1 MRINYSNRKKGFIAE
16 NRAAKYL
23 ADNGF
28 ELIDKNYYTPYGE
41 IDIVAKK
48 DNVLHFIEVK
58 SGRNFNPLLN
68 ITERK
73 MSRLC
78 KSVLIYLSKNNLD
91 SIYCIDVISI
101 QNEEISFISNVSYM
115 FDLC

>member
-1 MRINYSNRKKGFIAE
+1 MKISFLNRKKGFIAE
-16 NRAAKYL
+16 NKAAKYL
-23 ADNGF
+23 IDNGF
-28 ELIDKNYYTPYGE
+28 EIVNKNYYTPYGE

-78 KSVLIYLSKNNLD
+78 KSILIYLANNNLD
-91 SIYCIDVISI
+91 SIYSIDVISI
-101 QNEEISFISNVSYM
+101 QNEEISFISNVSIYV
-115 FDLC
+115 